1 MDQLVDLLGAAE
13 VTLDAATLDRIDEIV
28 APGRTLH
35 APDDGYESPHLAA
48 TSRRRTAI

>member
-13 VTLDAATLDRIDEIV
+13 VTLDTAALDRIDEIV

-35 APDDGYESPHLAA
+35 SPDDGYESPHLATPA
-48 TSRRRTAI
+48 RRR